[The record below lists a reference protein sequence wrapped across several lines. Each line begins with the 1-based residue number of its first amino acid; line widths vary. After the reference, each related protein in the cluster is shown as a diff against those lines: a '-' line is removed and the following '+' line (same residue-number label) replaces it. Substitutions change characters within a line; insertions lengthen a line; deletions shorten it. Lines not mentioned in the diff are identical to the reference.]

1 MTSKETAKELW
12 KMNQLHVSQNDGVVR
27 TNSGQIVGK
36 QKWIVNVDYSLDTKE
51 GEDFILNASSSEEA
65 EEKVNA
71 LLEGQAQRK
80 GMKLGAVFIN
90 FSGTKADI
98 DG

>member
-1 MTSKETAKELW
+1 MTSRETIKEAWRL
-12 KMNQLHVSQNDGVVR
+12 NQLQVGQNDGVVR
-27 TNSGQIVGK
+27 TGRGEIVGK

-80 GMKLGAVFIN
+80 GMKLGAGFIN